1 MKLFNCLV
9 NRLCLLVIFSIG
21 LQGCG
26 DESTSDVDFSAWE
39 KSYLVYSFPFN
50 TQDNVSANSNAIL
63 SFTHGIEDPDMQSH
77 VQVFR
82 IISDADDVPVAGIVS
97 QQDET
102 PETIIFTPLE
112 SFNEGEGYRIDYTG
126 LTTDLG
132 EVEDVRNIQFTILS
146 DRDPI
151 AEDGS
156 AAEFTVVTEHPAV
169 ELPFM
174 DFSSIRLTFSHSLDR
189 TSIVINESFSLK
201 EDGSETSIAGDIFI
215 SGRVMTFD
223 PKEDLNPASSYVLSL
238 TDGIKS
244 ESGLS
249 LEAADYETK
258 IYTPLSSLPRTTLVQ
273 QITDSN
279 DGQILS
285 PLSGEVINSVPLK
298 TILIGED
305 DTTYVA
311 GDLFAELAFIPNF
324 PNASPLV
331 LRKGAVMRGSA
342 IEVKIGGHV
351 PAGFNTGAISM
362 TLVSDGHGYLIN
374 NTSTDDKNAPKQ
386 VHLLLD
392 VAMTAE
398 GALANGTMSQD
409 ILHLELFGWAKTEN
423 DVMVIDAIGEVT
435 PRILGLEDASAT
447 VSFHLEAYADQN
459 NAPSMPI
466 DDVSPELQSWV
477 PGNNSAY
484 LNLSEPLLLT
494 FNEPLANSSLE
505 NAISLTSNG
514 SDQVISVH
522 QDGSV
527 LIIQPQNILAQ
538 NTQYQLSL
546 LETITDI
553 SGNRIDPLELSFT
566 TPLFNTEESVKAAA
580 LIESAYP
587 GYNCLLTG
595 ENIANGIS
603 GRCINGKGDDDVF
616 SLFELPANRNIE
628 VTFNQPM
635 NIDSMVLGDSCNS
648 GTVRIEKIDSA
659 GNCVET
665 VAGLLKR
672 NASGLSFMPNEM
684 WKIGQEYRYSLVSAV
699 NNTCDDNTVLC
710 SQANLPLNTDPLKLT
725 SVNRKEGGDTFSI
738 VFSGIAAENN
748 YVLNPLAKIPT
759 TDTNKNF
766 AFDDDETA
774 IVKNSAKLSIDGYSG
789 LVSGANMGCE
799 PDNEPCDD
807 QKNIYISGLLPTDV
821 GRWDEENQRIE
832 VKVYPQALMSTSALM
847 YAKLLGNWEEEPTGP
862 QIMRVRYE
870 ADGQGNMVPPK
881 GYITEN
887 DQGQSTFTT
896 SLEVYLDA
904 PELKPLGFGSTNLHS
919 LPLTM
924 NLTGP
929 VTFLADGRMEVQLTN
944 IDAVDINV
952 DITIFGFGAAGVQL
966 VIPAGELSLNLVSR
980 LIK

>member
-1 MKLFNCLV
+1 MKLFNSLF
-9 NRLCLLVIFSIG
+9 NRLFLLVIFSIG

-26 DESTSDVDFSAWE
+26 DESTSDVDFSSWE

-50 TQDNVSANSNAIL
+50 TQDNVSAKSNIIL
-63 SFTHGIEDPDMQSH
+63 SFTHGIEDPDMQNH

-82 IISDADDVPVAGIVS
+82 ILTDADDVPVAGIVS

-102 PETIIFTPLE
+102 PETINFTPLE
-112 SFNEGEGYRIDYTG
+112 NFNEGDHYRIDYTG
-126 LTTDLG
+126 LVTEFG
-132 EVEDVRNIQFTILS
+132 EVEDVRDIQFSIFS
-146 DRDPI
+146 ARDPSV
-151 AEDGS
+151 EEGVE
-156 AAEFTVVTEHPAV
+156 AEFSVVAEHPVA

-174 DFSSIRLTFSHSLDR
+174 DFSSIRLTFSHSIDR
-189 TSIVINESFSLK
+189 NSIVINDTFSLK
-201 EDGSETSIAGDIFI
+201 EEGNDTSIAGDIFI
-215 SGRVMTFD
+215 SGRVITFD
-223 PKEDLNPASSYVLSL
+223 PKDDLNPASSYVLSL
-238 TDGIKS
+238 TEGIKS
-244 ESGLS
+244 ESGLA
-249 LEAADYETK
+249 LTVADYENK
-258 IYTPLSSLPRTTLVQ
+258 VYTALSSLPRTTLVQ

-279 DGQILS
+279 AGQILS

-305 DTTYVA
+305 DATYVG

-331 LRKGAVMRGSA
+331 LRKGTVMSGSA

-351 PAGFNTGAISM
+351 PAGFNTGAINM

-398 GALANGTMSQD
+398 GSLANGTMSQD
-409 ILHLELFGWAKTEN
+409 ILHLELFGWAKTAN
-423 DVMVIDAIGEVT
+423 DVMVIDAIGEVS

-459 NAPSMPI
+459 NAPSMPVDSI
-466 DDVSPELQSWV
+466 SPELQSWV
-477 PGNNSAY
+477 PADNAGY
-484 LNLSEPLLLT
+484 MNLSEPLLLT
-494 FNEPLANSSLE
+494 FNEPLANSSLI
-505 NAISLTSNG
+505 NAISLQANG

-527 LIIQPQNILAQ
+527 LIIQPQNILAH

-553 SGNRIDPLELSFT
+553 AGNRIDPLELSFT
-566 TPLFNTEESVKAAA
+566 TPYINTTDKAAA

-595 ENIANGIS
+595 ENVANGIS
-603 GRCINGKGDDDVF
+603 GRCANGKGDDDLF

-635 NIDSMVLGDSCNS
+635 KLDSMVLGNTCTT
-648 GTVRIEKIDSA
+648 GTVRIAKVDDSA
-659 GNCVET
+659 NCIET
-665 VAGLLKR
+665 VPGLLKR
-672 NASGLSFMPNEM
+672 TATGLSFIPNAM
-684 WKIGQEYRYSLVSAV
+684 WQDGQKYRYSLVSAV
-699 NNTCDDNTVLC
+699 HDGCDDNTVIC
-710 SQANLPLNTDPLKLT
+710 SQENLPLNTDPLKLT
-725 SVNRKEGGDTFSI
+725 SENRQEGGDTFSI
-738 VFSGIAAENN
+738 VFSGIAAEND

-766 AFDDDETA
+766 AFDSDESGT
-774 IVKNSAKLSIDGYSG
+774 VKNSGILRIDGFSG
-789 LVSGANMGCE
+789 LVSGAEMGCRAA
-799 PDNEPCDD
+799 DEPCDD
-807 QKNIYISGLLPTDV
+807 KKKIYISGLLPTDV
-821 GRWDEENQRIE
+821 GRWDEDNQHIE
-832 VKVYPQALMSTSALM
+832 VKIYPQALMSTSALM
-847 YAKLLGNWEEEPTGP
+847 YAKLPIIGWKEEPTGP
-862 QIMRVRYE
+862 QIMRVRYSV
-870 ADGQGNMVPPK
+870 DGQPPK

-887 DQGQSTFTT
+887 AQGQATFSTVLT
-896 SLEVYLDA
+896 VYLDA
-904 PELKPLGFGSTNLHS
+904 PELNPLSLGTNLHS

-929 VTFLADGRMEVQLTN
+929 VTFLADGRMEVQLAN
-944 IDAVDINV
+944 IDPVDIGV
-952 DITIFGFGAAGVQL
+952 KIGGVAAGVSL
-966 VIPAGELSLNLVSR
+966 KIDTGALSLNLVSR